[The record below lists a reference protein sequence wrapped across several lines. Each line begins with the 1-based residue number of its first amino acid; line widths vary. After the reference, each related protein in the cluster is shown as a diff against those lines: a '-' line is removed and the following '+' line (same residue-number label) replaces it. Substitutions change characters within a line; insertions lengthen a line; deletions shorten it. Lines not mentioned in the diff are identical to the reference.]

1 MENLDNKKVQ
11 IDKRQ
16 SARAT
21 LMLLAIFFY
30 IGGLILIGFGV
41 KYVTDLNESNIV
53 STISTISDIKY
64 DEENT
69 NTIITTDNQTYTLP
83 NDFVTYEKISTTL
96 AKNETYEFSYSLK
109 YSAYGKNNV
118 IKITQNNEVLVD
130 VYNDYVIDSYSMV
143 GVGGGIILLGLINNT
158 IWMILRRKPKIENYS
173 VIDVF
178 LLTNYVSNNVT
189 KKESRPLPRS
199 FIFISIVIFML
210 LQIGL
215 LSLLVVLIN
224 IDEKIGAISILP
236 FVISSIALSTLY
248 VFFINKP
255 FKKKDVPLFVE
266 HYKDFL
272 ENHSLKE
279 FYKKFELKNFNDEGF
294 LVYTEPE
301 NKYEEPRFKELIPY
315 SSLHLYTIVQYRKM
329 YNSCNIYIISE
340 ENVDEGYPVLV
351 MVSPE
356 LYQLLKRNNVEVDGL
371 DYVMNHLEDEINQ
384 HVDKNIKYVIYK
396 NGTKE
401 VKLINKSLIKYVMK
415 K

>member
-1 MENLDNKKVQ
+1 MENIDNKKVQ

-301 NKYEEPRFKELIPY
+301 NKHEKPRFKELIPY

>member
-1 MENLDNKKVQ
+1 MENIDNKKVQ

-329 YNSCNIYIISE
+329 YNSCNIYIISA

>member
-1 MENLDNKKVQ
+1 MYDKGAIMENIDNKKVQ

-158 IWMILRRKPKIENYS
+158 I
-173 VIDVF
+173 
-178 LLTNYVSNNVT
+178 
-189 KKESRPLPRS
+189 
-199 FIFISIVIFML
+199 
-210 LQIGL
+210 
-215 LSLLVVLIN
+215 
-224 IDEKIGAISILP
+224 
-236 FVISSIALSTLY
+236 
-248 VFFINKP
+248 
-255 FKKKDVPLFVE
+255 
-266 HYKDFL
+266 
-272 ENHSLKE
+272 
-279 FYKKFELKNFNDEGF
+279 
-294 LVYTEPE
+294 
-301 NKYEEPRFKELIPY
+301 
-315 SSLHLYTIVQYRKM
+315 
-329 YNSCNIYIISE
+329 
-340 ENVDEGYPVLV
+340 
-351 MVSPE
+351 
-356 LYQLLKRNNVEVDGL
+356 
-371 DYVMNHLEDEINQ
+371 
-384 HVDKNIKYVIYK
+384 
-396 NGTKE
+396 
-401 VKLINKSLIKYVMK
+401 
-415 K
+415 

>member
-1 MENLDNKKVQ
+1 
-11 IDKRQ
+11 
-16 SARAT
+16 
-21 LMLLAIFFY
+21 
-30 IGGLILIGFGV
+30 
-41 KYVTDLNESNIV
+41 
-53 STISTISDIKY
+53 
-64 DEENT
+64 
-69 NTIITTDNQTYTLP
+69 
-83 NDFVTYEKISTTL
+83 
-96 AKNETYEFSYSLK
+96 
-109 YSAYGKNNV
+109 
-118 IKITQNNEVLVD
+118 
-130 VYNDYVIDSYSMV
+130 
-143 GVGGGIILLGLINNT
+143 
-158 IWMILRRKPKIENYS
+158 
-173 VIDVF
+173 
-178 LLTNYVSNNVT
+178 
-189 KKESRPLPRS
+189 
-199 FIFISIVIFML
+199 ML

>member
-1 MENLDNKKVQ
+1 MENIDNNRIQ

-21 LMLLAIFFY
+21 LMFFAIFFY
-30 IGGLILIGFGV
+30 ICGLVLVGFGV

-64 DEENT
+64 DEENSK
-69 NTIITTDNQTYTLP
+69 TIITTNNQTYTLP
-83 NDFVTYEKISTTL
+83 NDFVTYEKISTNL
-96 AKNETYEFSYSLK
+96 SKNETYEFSYSLK
-109 YSAYGKNNV
+109 YSESGKNNV
-118 IKITQNNEVLVD
+118 FKITQNNEVLVD
-130 VYNDYVIDSYSMV
+130 VYNDYIIDSYSMI
-143 GVGGGIILLGLINNT
+143 GIGGGFILLGLINNT
-158 IWMILRRKPKIENYS
+158 IWMILRKKPKIENYS
-173 VIDVF
+173 IIDVF

-189 KKESRPLPRS
+189 KKESRPLSKS
-199 FIFISIVIFML
+199 FIFISIVIFIL

-215 LSLLVVLIN
+215 LCLFVVLIN
-224 IDEKIGAISILP
+224 YNESIGFICALPIGILSIVL
-236 FVISSIALSTLY
+236 SSLY
-248 VFFINKP
+248 ACFINKP

-266 HYKDFL
+266 HYKDYL

-279 FYKKFELKNFNDEGF
+279 FDKKYELKCFNDEGF
-294 LVYTEPE
+294 LVYTQPE
-301 NKYEEPRFKELIPY
+301 NRHEEPRFKELVPY
-315 SSLHLYTIVQYRKM
+315 SSLHLYTIVQYRKL

-340 ENVDEGYPVLV
+340 ENVDEGYPILV

-356 LYQLLKRNNVEVDGL
+356 LYQLFKRNNVEVDGL

-401 VKLINKSLIKYVMK
+401 VKLINKSLTKFFMNK
-415 K
+415 

>member
-1 MENLDNKKVQ
+1 MENIDNKKVQ